1 MAGRKGQGSSAAAL
15 KTRRRAQRDEVD
27 GAVVLVGKTLQEL
40 RNRQKQCELLRSV
53 GGALYEEMDKLS
65 KKAPAEEVT
74 TLALE
79 EVNNFLAQAKV
90 LGKDDPFIQRL
101 NEFVPAGELPENR
114 DVVFVLKLAL
124 EGLKRVKETLS
135 SLLRATSER
144 VREAR
149 AVLLALDYYL
159 QHGQVPDRDAFEAN
173 HSELPDEWERGD
185 RFDFARLDGIDIK
198 SYFAEEKK
206 SDESDDETDDETDDE

>member
-1 MAGRKGQGSSAAAL
+1 MAAGKGQGSSAAAL
-15 KTRRRAQRDEVD
+15 KTRRRVQRDEVD
-27 GAVVLVGKTLQEL
+27 GAVVLVSKKLQEL

-65 KKAPAEEVT
+65 KKSPVDPVT
-74 TLALE
+74 TLALG
-79 EVNNFLAQAKV
+79 EVNNFLAQTKA
-90 LGKDDPFIQRL
+90 LGKDDSFIQRL

-135 SLLRATSER
+135 SLIGAASAR

-149 AVLLALDYYL
+149 TVLLALDYYL
-159 QHGQVPDRDAFEAN
+159 QHEHVPDRNAFAAN
-173 HSELPDEWERGD
+173 DSELPDEWELGNK
-185 RFDFARLDGIDIK
+185 FDFAHLDRIDIK
-198 SYFAEEKK
+198 SYFAEEKTP
-206 SDESDDETDDETDDE
+206 DESDDETDDE